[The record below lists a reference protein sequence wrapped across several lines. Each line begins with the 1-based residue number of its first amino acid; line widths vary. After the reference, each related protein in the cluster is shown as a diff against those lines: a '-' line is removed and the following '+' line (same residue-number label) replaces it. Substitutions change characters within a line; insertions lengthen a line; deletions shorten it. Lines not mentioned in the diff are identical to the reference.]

1 MSRGL
6 ERAYPPRGLRREDA
20 ARYVG
25 VGVTKFDEWIREGL
39 MPKGKL
45 VDGCRLWD
53 RHQLDSAFENLP
65 DAEAAPALAPQSPT
79 DAWSGVQ

>member
-1 MSRGL
+1 MSRGP
-6 ERAYPPRGLRREDA
+6 EPSYAPRGLRREAA

-25 VGVTKFDEWIREGL
+25 VGVTKFDEWIRDGL

-53 RHQLDSAFENLP
+53 RYQLDSAFENLP
-65 DAEAAPALAPQSPT
+65 DAEAAPALALQSAA